1 MSLFD
6 EPDEVGGERLN
17 PKDVLGHLVLVW
29 AVDYIEH
36 SPTKYTIPG
45 KNSDVIVVDCV
56 DLDDTTSDPAQ
67 PYGKLVR
74 KCWWRNGRLIGAL
87 RGKIGTGK
95 PMLALM
101 AQGVATMGQPPF
113 ELISATRD
121 PESVVRANTW
131 LGANPDFVPSQPG
144 SQRSTHMDSGIGQVM
159 GGSAPTQP
167 VQVQGQ
173 RGETMLERMA
183 RISQT
188 NGLPPKPPSNADQ
201 SRTVAGSDIADSE
214 IPF

>member
-1 MSLFD
+1 MYFD
-6 EPDEVGGERLN
+6 EPDEVSGERIN
-17 PKDVLGHLVLVW
+17 PKDVLGHLLLVW

-36 SPTKYTIPG
+36 SPTKYTQPG
-45 KNSDVIVVDCV
+45 KQSDVIVVDCV
-56 DLDDTTSDPAQ
+56 DLDATDDPSQ
-67 PYGKLVR
+67 PYGRLVR

-101 AQGVATMGQPPF
+101 AQGVATMGQPPY
-113 ELISATRD
+113 ELISATKD

-131 LGANPDFVPSQPG
+131 LGANPDFTPSQPG
-144 SQRSTHMDSGIGQVM
+144 SMRSTQMDSGIGATI
-159 GGSAPTQP
+159 GSSQPTQP
-167 VQVQGQ
+167 VQQTGQ

-183 RISQT
+183 RISQG